1 MSYTLNIWNP
11 AATTAMVQ
19 GSLAEIADRLEKLA
33 QVPATDADQALFNQL
48 AKRLWQHYPSADE
61 SDSADDIFEGNL
73 PRDSLTVNNK
83 LWTIG
88 LLGGNRLRV
97 LRDVAEH
104 TKTLGL
110 AVYDDQIGIGFDPGV
125 GIIPRSRA
133 SDWEDVL
140 QGLREKPKRRFDK
153 TYILKHAVEPLID
166 KLVKIG
172 FQVIKY
178 EAGCAEL
185 NRNLGEVTQRFMC
198 SVSSYS
204 GGIRLQTRL
213 FSAIPLLVHLRD
225 MISEGKGGGG
235 VVFSPSNYTSSG
247 DSYEEFE
254 NQLQVDA
261 QIDAY
266 FKAFDTYVIPLIEL
280 TQTIQGIDQLIYSPE
295 GRKLLPPN
303 FYLFNNK
310 PRLDD
315 TFVRCGIAGLA
326 SNPKFEEI
334 VLSQREMFNDD
345 TNEWHPKMREW
356 LMDLIQYFKDPVAF
370 ERESA
375 INNLLMCP
383 K

>member
-11 AATTAMVQ
+11 AATIAMVQ

-33 QVPATDADQALFNQL
+33 QVPASDADQALFNKL

-104 TKTLGL
+104 AKTIGL
-110 AVYDDQIGIGFDPGV
+110 AVYDDQIGIGFDPRV

-140 QGLREKPKRRFDK
+140 RGLREPPAIKINKV
-153 TYILKHAVEPLID
+153 YLLKHVIAPLNEKLIEMGFKISKRQGSYDDCVRHLDQVDQRFSYFFSVYADRVELHTSVTSLIP
-166 KLVKIG
+166 KLVYLSK
-172 FQVIKY
+172 V
-178 EAGCAEL
+178 
-185 NRNLGEVTQRFMC
+185 
-198 SVSSYS
+198 
-204 GGIRLQTRL
+204 
-213 FSAIPLLVHLRD
+213 
-225 MISEGKGGGG
+225 ISEGKGGGG
-235 VVFSPSNYTSSG
+235 VSFSTSAYRCGDVGEKFSLPSEINTYL
-247 DSYEEFE
+247 D
-254 NQLQVDA
+254 V
-261 QIDAY
+261 
-266 FKAFDTYVIPLIEL
+266 FDTYMVPVIER
-280 TQTIQGIDQLIYSPE
+280 TQTIKDIDQLIYSPE
-295 GRKLLPPN
+295 GKKLLPPN
-303 FYLFNNK
+303 FYLFNNT

-326 SNPKFEEI
+326 GNPMFEEI
-334 VLSQREMFNDD
+334 VLRQREMFNDD
-345 TNEWHPKMREW
+345 TNEWHPKMRGW

-375 INNLLMCP
+375 TQQPIDVYEIT
-383 K
+383 

>member
-11 AATTAMVQ
+11 AATIAMVQ

-33 QVPATDADQALFNQL
+33 QVPASDADQVLFNKL

-104 TKTLGL
+104 AKTIGL
-110 AVYDDQIGIGFDPGV
+110 AVYDDQIGIGFDPRV

-140 QGLREKPKRRFDK
+140 RGLREPPAIKINKV
-153 TYILKHAVEPLID
+153 YLLKHVIAPLNEKLIEMGFKISKRQGSYDDCVRHLDQVDQRFSYFFSVYADRVELHTSVTSLIP
-166 KLVKIG
+166 KLVYLSK
-172 FQVIKY
+172 V
-178 EAGCAEL
+178 
-185 NRNLGEVTQRFMC
+185 
-198 SVSSYS
+198 
-204 GGIRLQTRL
+204 
-213 FSAIPLLVHLRD
+213 
-225 MISEGKGGGG
+225 ISEGKGGGG
-235 VVFSPSNYTSSG
+235 VSFSTSAYRCGDVGEKFSLPSEINTYL
-247 DSYEEFE
+247 D
-254 NQLQVDA
+254 V
-261 QIDAY
+261 
-266 FKAFDTYVIPLIEL
+266 FDTYMVPVIER
-280 TQTIQGIDQLIYSPE
+280 TQTIKDIDQLIYSPE
-295 GRKLLPPN
+295 GKKLLPPN
-303 FYLFNNK
+303 FYLFNNT

-326 SNPKFEEI
+326 GNPMFEEI
-334 VLSQREMFNDD
+334 VLRQREMFNDD
-345 TNEWHPKMREW
+345 TNEWHPKMRGW

-375 INNLLMCP
+375 TQQPIDVS
-383 K
+383 KIT

>member
-104 TKTLGL
+104 AKTLGL
-110 AVYDDQIGIGFDPGV
+110 AVYDDQIGIGFDPRV

-140 QGLREKPKRRFDK
+140 RGLREPPAIKINKV
-153 TYILKHAVEPLID
+153 YLLKHVIAPLNEKLIEMGFKISKRQGSYDDCVRHLDQVDQRFSYFFSVYADRVELHTSVTSLIP
-166 KLVKIG
+166 KLVYLSK
-172 FQVIKY
+172 V
-178 EAGCAEL
+178 
-185 NRNLGEVTQRFMC
+185 
-198 SVSSYS
+198 
-204 GGIRLQTRL
+204 
-213 FSAIPLLVHLRD
+213 
-225 MISEGKGGGG
+225 ISEGKGGGG
-235 VVFSPSNYTSSG
+235 VSFSTSAYRCGDVGEKFSLPSEINTYL
-247 DSYEEFE
+247 D
-254 NQLQVDA
+254 V
-261 QIDAY
+261 
-266 FKAFDTYVIPLIEL
+266 FDTYMVPVIER
-280 TQTIQGIDQLIYSPE
+280 TQTIKDIDQLIYSPE
-295 GRKLLPPN
+295 GKKLLPPN
-303 FYLFNNK
+303 FYLFNNT

-326 SNPKFEEI
+326 GNPMFEEI
-334 VLSQREMFNDD
+334 VLRQREMFNDD
-345 TNEWHPKMREW
+345 TNEWHPKMRGW

-375 INNLLMCP
+375 TQQPIDVS
-383 K
+383 KIT

>member
-11 AATTAMVQ
+11 AATIAMVQ

-33 QVPATDADQALFNQL
+33 QVPASDADQVLFNKL

-104 TKTLGL
+104 AKTIGL
-110 AVYDDQIGIGFDPGV
+110 AVYDDQIGIGFDPRV

-140 QGLREKPKRRFDK
+140 RGLREPPAIKINKV
-153 TYILKHAVEPLID
+153 YLLKHVIAPLNEKLIEMGFKISKRQGSYDDCVRHLDQVDQRFSYFFSVYADRVELHTSVTSLIP
-166 KLVKIG
+166 KLVYLSK
-172 FQVIKY
+172 V
-178 EAGCAEL
+178 
-185 NRNLGEVTQRFMC
+185 
-198 SVSSYS
+198 
-204 GGIRLQTRL
+204 
-213 FSAIPLLVHLRD
+213 
-225 MISEGKGGGG
+225 ISEGKGGG
-235 VVFSPSNYTSSG
+235 VSFSTSAYRCGDVGEKFSLPSEINTYL
-247 DSYEEFE
+247 D
-254 NQLQVDA
+254 V
-261 QIDAY
+261 
-266 FKAFDTYVIPLIEL
+266 FDTYMVPVIER
-280 TQTIQGIDQLIYSPE
+280 TQTIKDIDQLIYSPE
-295 GRKLLPPN
+295 GKKLLPPN
-303 FYLFNNK
+303 FYLFNNT

-326 SNPKFEEI
+326 GNPMFEEI
-334 VLSQREMFNDD
+334 VLRQREMFNDD
-345 TNEWHPKMREW
+345 TNEWHPKMRGW

-375 INNLLMCP
+375 TQQPIDVS
-383 K
+383 KIT